1 MKILDLRSDTV
12 TQPTPEMREAIASAL
27 VGDDVYG
34 DDPTVNEL
42 ERQAAERLGKEA
54 ALFVSSG
61 TMGNLLGVQS
71 QTQRGDE
78 VILGARSHIITH
90 EVGHLAQICQ
100 CMGRTIDNPDDRI
113 YPDDI
118 RQAIRPDDIH
128 EPPTTLLCLENA
140 LSNGTVVPLELM
152 RQDYAAAKEAG
163 LNVHLDGAR
172 LFNAATALSVDAAEL
187 AACADSVT
195 FCLSKGLCA
204 PVGSMLC
211 GTKEFIARARRNR
224 KRIGGGLRQAGF
236 LAAAGL
242 IAMNQMSLRLGED
255 HANAKTLA
263 AMLEE
268 LDGVAVAK
276 DQLDINMIFLTLN
289 GLAAPERF
297 VDALKEQGILIN
309 GADHGVYRLVTHWGI
324 ETADLPRIAAAIDR
338 CRKEL

>member
-1 MKILDLRSDTV
+1 
-12 TQPTPEMREAIASAL
+12 
-27 VGDDVYG
+27 
-34 DDPTVNEL
+34 
-42 ERQAAERLGKEA
+42 
-54 ALFVSSG
+54 
-61 TMGNLLGVQS
+61 
-71 QTQRGDE
+71 
-78 VILGARSHIITH
+78 
-90 EVGHLAQICQ
+90 
-100 CMGRTIDNPDDRI
+100 MGRTIDNPDDRI

-118 RQAIRPDDIH
+118 RQAVRPDDIH

-172 LFNAATALSVDAAEL
+172 LFNAATALGVNAAEL

-276 DQLDINMIFLTLN
+276 DQLDINMVFLTLN

-297 VDALKEQGILIN
+297 VGALKEQGILIN

>member
-12 TQPTPEMREAIASAL
+12 TQPTPQMREAIANAV

-34 DDPTVNEL
+34 DDPTINEL
-42 ERQAAERLGKEA
+42 EHQAAQRLGKEA

-100 CMGRTIDNPDDRI
+100 CMGRTIDNADDRI
-113 YPDDI
+113 YPEDI
-118 RQAIRPDDIH
+118 RKALRPDDIH
-128 EPPTTLLCLENA
+128 EPPTTLVCLENA
-140 LSNGTVVPLELM
+140 LSNGTVVPLALM
-152 RQDYAAAKEAG
+152 QQDYAEAKAAG

-172 LFNAATALSVDAAEL
+172 LFNAAVALGVDVKAL
-187 AACADSVT
+187 ADCADSVT

-211 GTKEFIARARRNR
+211 GSRDMIARARRNR

-242 IAMNQMSLRLGED
+242 IAMNEMSLRLDED
-255 HANAKTLA
+255 HANAKALA
-263 AMLEE
+263 QKLEALE
-268 LDGVAVAK
+268 GVEVAQ
-276 DQLDINMIFLTLN
+276 DQLDINMIFFRLTN
-289 GLAAPERF
+289 LADSSRF
-297 VDALKEQGILIN
+297 VKALKEQEILIN
-309 GADHGVYRLVTHWGI
+309 DADHGIYRLVTHWGI
-324 ETADLPRIAAAIDR
+324 EAADLPRIAAAIER
-338 CRKEL
+338 CRKEM

>member
-118 RQAIRPDDIH
+118 RQAVRPDDIH
-128 EPPTTLLCLENA
+128 EPPATLLCLENA
-140 LSNGTVVPLELM
+140 LSN
-152 RQDYAAAKEAG
+152 
-163 LNVHLDGAR
+163 LDGAR
-172 LFNAATALSVDAAEL
+172 LFNAATALGVNAAEL

-276 DQLDINMIFLTLN
+276 DQLDINMVFLTLN

-297 VDALKEQGILIN
+297 VGALKEQGILIN

>member
-1 MKILDLRSDTV
+1 
-12 TQPTPEMREAIASAL
+12 MREAIASAL

-118 RQAIRPDDIH
+118 RQAVRPDDIH

-172 LFNAATALSVDAAEL
+172 LFNAATALGVNAAEL

-211 GTKEFIARARRNR
+211 GTKEFIAPRAAQPQADWRRFAS
-224 KRIGGGLRQAGF
+224 GGISGRG
-236 LAAAGL
+236 
-242 IAMNQMSLRLGED
+242 R
-255 HANAKTLA
+255 
-263 AMLEE
+263 
-268 LDGVAVAK
+268 
-276 DQLDINMIFLTLN
+276 
-289 GLAAPERF
+289 
-297 VDALKEQGILIN
+297 
-309 GADHGVYRLVTHWGI
+309 
-324 ETADLPRIAAAIDR
+324 IDR
-338 CRKEL
+338 DESDEPGGWARITPMRKHWRRCWRSWTVLRWRRISWISIWSF

>member
-12 TQPTPEMREAIASAL
+12 TQPTPQMREAIASAL

-78 VILGARSHIITH
+78 VILGARSH
-90 EVGHLAQICQ
+90 LAQICQ

-113 YPDDI
+113 YPEDI

-172 LFNAATALSVDAAEL
+172 LFNAATALGVNAAEL

-263 AMLEE
+263 AMLAE

-289 GLAAPERF
+289 GLAASERF

>member
-1 MKILDLRSDTV
+1 MPRRRKPDSTSIWTA
-12 TQPTPEMREAIASAL
+12 Q
-27 VGDDVYG
+27 G
-34 DDPTVNEL
+34 VN
-42 ERQAAERLGKEA
+42 
-54 ALFVSSG
+54 
-61 TMGNLLGVQS
+61 
-71 QTQRGDE
+71 
-78 VILGARSHIITH
+78 
-90 EVGHLAQICQ
+90 
-100 CMGRTIDNPDDRI
+100 
-113 YPDDI
+113 
-118 RQAIRPDDIH
+118 
-128 EPPTTLLCLENA
+128 
-140 LSNGTVVPLELM
+140 
-152 RQDYAAAKEAG
+152 
-163 LNVHLDGAR
+163 
-172 LFNAATALSVDAAEL
+172 AAEL

-276 DQLDINMIFLTLN
+276 DQLDINMVFLTLN

-297 VDALKEQGILIN
+297 VGALKEQGILIN